1 MRITPTPHPPGSEL
15 LFLGPVVRRKV
26 RYVTNPRWER
36 FRHGELVDKHGKPRR
51 RGDACVAPT
60 PSGYAEYDE
69 ERPARLV
76 SFHDDILSVCFLNK
90 VYQGPRK
97 ALSMKTILGFLTVAL
112 FLSFPSDALEARSED
127 DHVKEWCTR
136 NNGEIEYH
144 FKDRTRV
151 DCLTSTHAVEFKLAE
166 EWQDVVRSV
175 GQVIHYA
182 RMAERRPGIVLVV
195 RAENEC
201 KWVQRLEEDLKGVSV
216 NGNSIQLW
224 VVGPGESHCPLTRP
238 IRFSP

>member
-1 MRITPTPHPPGSEL
+1 M
-15 LFLGPVVRRKV
+15 
-26 RYVTNPRWER
+26 NPRWDR
-36 FRHGELVDKHGKPRR
+36 FRHGELVDKRGKPRR

-60 PSGYAEYDE
+60 SSGYAEYDE
-69 ERPARLV
+69 DRPARLV
-76 SFHDDILSVCFLNK
+76 SFHDNSLSVCFLNK

-97 ALSMKTILGFLTVAL
+97 ALLMKTILGFLTVAL

-166 EWQDVVRSV
+166 EWQEVVRSV

-195 RAENEC
+195 RAKNEC